1 MPGTLK
7 DLENVLSVVD
17 LDEESFLVRIH
28 VHA

>member
-17 LDEESFLVRIH
+17 LVEESFLVRIH